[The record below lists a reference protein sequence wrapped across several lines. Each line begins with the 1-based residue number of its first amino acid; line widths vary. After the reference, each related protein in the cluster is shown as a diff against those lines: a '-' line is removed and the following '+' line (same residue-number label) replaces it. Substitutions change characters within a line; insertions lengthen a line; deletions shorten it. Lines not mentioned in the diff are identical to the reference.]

1 MNISHFMLPTQ
12 AADAII
18 LDGSILILVGV
29 ILSIYILYKNR
40 SNLMDTSLLPALDI
54 AGEENIH
61 HQYEFEYNDNTQTD
75 NEVFETAVENNNY
88 NQSEESEEEFEEEY
102 IKQEEGQKILIR

>member
-12 AADAII
+12 VADAII

-61 HQYEFEYNDNTQTD
+61 HQYVLLFR
-75 NEVFETAVENNNY
+75 
-88 NQSEESEEEFEEEY
+88 
-102 IKQEEGQKILIR
+102 KK